1 VTARVDGV
9 AMPAGPSAA
18 PVPPT
23 AAPPPA
29 PPLRSA
35 AARRRISRKSLI
47 LSVLVVLL
55 GGLLAFAAGRMLT
68 AHTEVLAVARDVQ
81 VGSTITADDLTVAN
95 VPADPN
101 LSPIPAA
108 HQSEVVGMVAQ
119 VPLNRGELLTHAQVG
134 TGTELTDGEVLVA
147 LPLKEGQFPA
157 RGLTPGQQ
165 VLIVPTIGTTG
176 SGSEAGATGGTPDGP
191 TEATVAEVGP
201 ANPITQVTVVD
212 VRVREADGPTVARLA
227 STGSLALILL
237 PTGR

>member
-1 VTARVDGV
+1 
-9 AMPAGPSAA
+9 MPAGPPVASAPHTA
-18 PVPPT
+18 PT
-23 AAPPPA
+23 PPA

-35 AARRRISRKSLI
+35 ASRRRTSHRALI

-68 AHTEVLAVARDVQ
+68 SHAEVLAVARDVQ

-108 HQSEVVGMVAQ
+108 EQSQVVGMVAQ
-119 VPLNRGELLTHAQVG
+119 VPLTRGEMLTRAQVG
-134 TGTELTDGEVLVA
+134 AGTGLAAGEMLVA

-157 RGLTPGQQ
+157 RGLAPGQQ
-165 VLIVPTIGTTG
+165 VLIVPTPGTAGSTG
-176 SGSEAGATGGTPDGP
+176 ETGEAGATGATPDRP
-191 TEATVAEVGP
+191 TEATVAEVGS
-201 ANPITQVTVVD
+201 ANPTTQVTVVD
-212 VRVREADGPTVARLA
+212 VRVRDADGPAVARLA

-237 PTGR
+237 PAGR

>member
-1 VTARVDGV
+1 
-9 AMPAGPSAA
+9 MPAGPPLASAPHTA
-18 PVPPT
+18 PT
-23 AAPPPA
+23 PPA
-29 PPLRSA
+29 PPLRSPA
-35 AARRRISRKSLI
+35 SRRRSSHRALI
-47 LSVLVVLL
+47 FSVLVVLL

-119 VPLNRGELLTHAQVG
+119 VPLTRGELLTHAQVG

-165 VLIVPTIGTTG
+165 VLIVPTPGTTG
-176 SGSEAGATGGTPDGP
+176 SGSEAGATGGTPDG
-191 TEATVAEVGP
+191 
-201 ANPITQVTVVD
+201 
-212 VRVREADGPTVARLA
+212 
-227 STGSLALILL
+227 
-237 PTGR
+237 